1 VKPGS
6 VAPTVHAA
14 NENPT
19 ANHPRRHCIA
29 GDHVTR
35 GRTEAKPARVARSR
49 ARHPVRAHAARACAC
64 GILRLVPEPTE
75 VRIDK
80 WLWAAR
86 MFKTRSLASE
96 ACGAGH
102 VKLDGVSVKPAKPVR
117 VGDRLEV
124 RTPGGLRIL
133 EVAGIGER
141 RGPAAVAR
149 TLYVDHTPPPPPK
162 HEISTLLVETATRD
176 RGAGR
181 PSKRDLRDLRRL
193 RGF

>member
-1 VKPGS
+1 M
-6 VAPTVHAA
+6 
-14 NENPT
+14 
-19 ANHPRRHCIA
+19 
-29 GDHVTR
+29 
-35 GRTEAKPARVARSR
+35 
-49 ARHPVRAHAARACAC
+49 
-64 GILRLVPEPTE
+64 PELAE

-86 MFKTRSLASE
+86 MFKTRSLASD

-102 VKLDGVSVKPAKPVR
+102 VKIDGVSVKAAKVVR

-124 RTPGGLRIL
+124 RTPGGLKLL
-133 EVAGIGER
+133 EIAALGDR

-162 HEISTLLVETATRD
+162 EEQALLVETTTRD

-181 PSKRDLRDLRRL
+181 PSKRELRELRRV
-193 RGF
+193 RGY